1 MDDSRLYGIETV
13 IDLHDCNQK
22 TIASDAKLREYL
34 RRIVKVL
41 DMVPY
46 GQPFVE
52 RFGFNA
58 EHTAGYSVVQL
69 IETSSITGHFSEVYG
84 SAHINIFSC
93 KAYDTDGAYEF
104 TRRFFG
110 ASGGTKRVLERYGA
124 PASVPS
130 DV

>member
-1 MDDSRLYGIETV
+1 MDDCQLYGIETV
-13 IDLHDCNQK
+13 IDLHECNRK
-22 TIASDAKLREYL
+22 TIASESKLREYL

-41 DMVPY
+41 AMVPY
-46 GQPFVE
+46 GEPFVA

-69 IETSSITGHFSEVYG
+69 IETSSISGHFSEAYG

-130 DV
+130 EV